1 MVNNSLKNRAK
12 NLVAI
17 AKEKGLVKTY
27 DEYCKTASSKE
38 MALSSEEVN
47 YYTSKKKEVA
57 EWKSIV
63 LEI

>member
-57 EWKSIV
+57 E
-63 LEI
+63 